1 MSEITLHPEELIPHR
16 GAMCLLDRVL
26 AAGADFAEAELR
38 VRRDGLFDD
47 GASAPAWLG
56 LEYMAQTAAAWAGL
70 RARDGAGPAAPRA
83 GLLLGTRRFT
93 TSVGRLPCG
102 ALLRVRAQLLAE
114 GDNGLATFD
123 CRVQGEGVLQEA
135 RLSVFRP
142 ADPGAMFPP
151 QEQNP

>member
-1 MSEITLHPEELIPHR
+1 LHPAALVPHS

-26 AAGADFAEAELR
+26 ASGADFAEAELE

-56 LEYMAQTAAAWAGL
+56 LEYMAQAAAVWAGL
-70 RARDGAGPAAPRA
+70 RAHAAGAPAPI

-102 ALLRVRAQLLAE
+102 ARLRVRAQLLAE
-114 GDNGLATFD
+114 GDNGMATFA
-123 CRVQGEGVLQEA
+123 CRVEGAGVLQEA
-135 RLSVFRP
+135 QLSVFRS
-142 ADPGAMFPP
+142 ADPGGLLSSS
-151 QEQNP
+151 QEPIS